1 MDVATRSSRLEATL
15 EDKYRVPSGWLYL
28 TGMQALVRLPIQQR
42 LRDAAAGLKTG
53 GYISGYRGSPLG
65 RYDLELGAAADAL
78 TEQGVV
84 FRAGVN
90 EDLAATALWGT
101 QYVGVF
107 PGARV
112 DGVFGIWY
120 GKGPGVDRSGDPM
133 RHANLAGTGP
143 NGGVLA
149 LAGDDHGAKSSTVA
163 NYSDSMFV
171 ATGIPVLYPSNTQ
184 ELLDYGLHGIA
195 MSRFSGCWT
204 AMKVVTDVVEGGGSV
219 LVDPEEPRIVI
230 PENATAPVGG
240 RNIRRYDPPLVLEQ
254 RLHEHKLHA
263 ALAYVRA
270 NGLNR
275 IVLDAPDARLGV
287 VAAGKAYQDLRQ
299 ALATLGYEDGRALAP
314 LRVLKIGMV
323 WPLDPEIIREFAAGL
338 TTIVVVEEKRPL
350 LEEQVRSILYGTANQ
365 PEIVGKHAAGHIY
378 SNARGPVVFPNW
390 GEINPALVIDVIGK
404 TLARTNPEL
413 VASGAE
419 EAAAAVSA
427 VAAGAMVVRQLQR
440 GAPAPVRIPTFCS
453 GCPHNRSTRL
463 PEGSRALAGIGCHSM
478 AALLDPVH
486 TTTMSHMGGEGAMWL
501 GQAPF
506 TDEKHVFTNMG
517 DGTYFHSGFLAIRAA
532 VAAHVNITYKILF
545 NGFVSMTGGQP
556 VDGELTVARLIHELS
571 AEGVGNIAL
580 VSDEPE
586 KYRGVALPAG
596 VLVRDRRDFDAV
608 QRQFRELTDVSV
620 IVYEQPCATE
630 RRRLRKRGK
639 WPVATRRAFINSAVC
654 EGCGDCGDV
663 SNCQSIE
670 PLETDLGRKR
680 RINQSSCNQDL
691 TCLEGFCPSFVTVH
705 GAVPR
710 RAARQ
715 TSRSQEADF
724 PTLPDPVLPE
734 LEVPFNVL
742 VAGVGGTGVV
752 TIGQVLAM
760 AAHLEGMFS
769 SNLDVTGLS
778 QKYGAVLSHVRISP
792 EPGMLHATR
801 IASGEVDTLIGCD
814 LIAAAGDES
823 ITKLAPGRSRAVVA
837 VDPLPTAEF
846 ARNPDWSLDKS
857 ALVTRLAT
865 ALGADPVLCD
875 AQRLATTLLGDAIGA
890 NMLMLG
896 AAWQL
901 GMIPVSLVAID
912 RAIELNGVA
921 LRLNR
926 EAFLWGRRLAFDPA
940 AVERY
945 AGENR
950 PAPGADA
957 GQDGTEPL
965 AALIARRAE
974 FLHESRDE
982 PTARRYR
989 ELVERVAAAE
999 AALGGEELARTVAQ
1013 GYFKMLA
1020 TKDEFEVA
1028 RLYARPEFK
1037 AELER
1042 VFEGE
1047 LRLSF
1052 HLGAWPFGRLDPLT
1066 GRVRKRE
1073 FGAWVLPALKVL
1085 AKLRFLRD
1093 TVLDPFRNTAERR
1106 LDRALLERYEADVA
1120 RILATLAPGTHPAA
1134 VELAG
1139 LPAKIRGFGA
1149 VRERHAKA
1157 TDGDRD
1163 RLLAALG

>member
-1 MDVATRSSRLEATL
+1 MDVAARSSRLEATL
-15 EDKYRVPSGWLYL
+15 EDKYRTRSGWLYL

-42 LRDAAAGLKTG
+42 MRDEAAGLKTG

-78 TEQGVV
+78 TEHNVV

-219 LVDPEEPRIVI
+219 LVDPEEPLIVI
-230 PENATAPVGG
+230 PENATAPEGG

-263 ALAYVRA
+263 ALAYARA
-270 NGLNR
+270 NALNR
-275 IVLDAPDARLGV
+275 IVLAAPEARLGV

-299 ALATLGYEDGRALAP
+299 ALATLGYEDGRELAP

-323 WPLDPEIIREFAAGL
+323 WPLDPEIVREFAAGL

-350 LEEQVRSILYGTANQ
+350 LEEQVRSILYGIANP
-365 PEIVGKHAAGHIY
+365 PEIVGKHAAGHLFA
-378 SNARGPVVFPNW
+378 SARGPVVFPNW
-390 GEINPALVIDVIGK
+390 GEINPAMVIDVIGK

-413 VASGAE
+413 LASGAGE
-419 EAAAAVSA
+419 
-427 VAAGAMVVRQLQR
+427 VADSIGAHASGAMVVRQLQR
-440 GAPAPVRIPTFCS
+440 GAPGPMRIPTFCS

-532 VAAHVNITYKILF
+532 VAAHSNITYKILF

-556 VDGELTVARLIHELS
+556 VDGDLTVERMIHELS

-580 VSDEPE
+580 VSDDPQ

-596 VLVRDRRDFDAV
+596 VQVRGRGDFDAV
-608 QRQFRELTDVSV
+608 QRQFRELPDVSV

-691 TCLEGFCPSFVTVH
+691 TCLEGFCPSFVTIH

-710 RAARQ
+710 RASGAA
-715 TSRSQEADF
+715 TRSQEIDF
-724 PTLPDPVLPE
+724 PALPDPVIQE
-734 LEVPFNVL
+734 LEAPFNVL

-760 AAHLEGMFS
+760 AAHLEGLFS

-801 IASGEVDTLIGCD
+801 IAAGEVDTLIGCD
-814 LIAAAGDES
+814 LIAAAGDEALA
-823 ITKLAPGRSRAVVA
+823 KLAPGRSRGVVA
-837 VDPLPTAEF
+837 ADPLPTAEF
-846 ARNPDWSLDKS
+846 ARNPDWKLDKS
-857 ALVTRLAT
+857 ALVTRLAA
-865 ALGADPVLCD
+865 ALGSDPVLCD
-875 AQRLATTLLGDAIGA
+875 AQRLASALVGDAIGA

-896 AAWQL
+896 TAWQL

-926 EAFLWGRRLAFDPA
+926 EAFLWGRRLAVDA
-940 AVERY
+940 DAVERH
-945 AGENR
+945 AGANR
-950 PAPGADA
+950 PAQAAA
-957 GQDGTEPL
+957 GPAEVEPL
-965 AALIARRAE
+965 AGLIARRAD
-974 FLHESRDE
+974 FLRASRDE
-982 PTARRYR
+982 PTASRYR
-989 ELVERVAAAE
+989 ELVERVAGAE
-999 AALGGEELARTVAQ
+999 AAIGGDELARTVAQ
-1013 GYFKMLA
+1013 GYFRVLA

-1028 RLYARPEFK
+1028 RLYSRPEFK

-1042 VFEGE
+1042 GFEGD

-1052 HLGAWPFGRLDPLT
+1052 HLGAWPFGRLDPTT

-1073 FGAWVLPALKVL
+1073 FGAWVLPALTVL

-1093 TVLDPFRNTAERR
+1093 TVLDPFRNTAERK
-1106 LDRALLERYEADVA
+1106 LDRALLTRYEEDVA
-1120 RILATLAPGTHPAA
+1120 RIVARLAPGNHRAA

-1139 LPAKIRGFGA
+1139 LPVKIRGFGA
-1149 VRERHAKA
+1149 VRERNARA
-1157 TDGDRD
+1157 TEGEREQ
-1163 RLLAALG
+1163 LLTALG